1 MNYYDFI
8 NALEGIA
15 VDKGLRLIMNRAP
28 FKDDRLY
35 LYFIDDSNQSHS
47 KALVWDKKR
56 ETPVSMFARLEE
68 LAYEFKR
75 RNTEV

>member
-15 VDKGLRLIMNRAP
+15 VDKCLRLIINRAP

-47 KALVWDKKR
+47 KALVWDKKI
-56 ETPVSMFARLEE
+56 ETPMPMFARLEE
-68 LAYEFKR
+68 LADDFKR
-75 RNTEV
+75 RNQ